1 MKNLYLLALA
11 ATLVLAGCKK
21 DDPDFPPPHRSLNL
35 NLN

>member
-11 ATLVLAGCKK
+11 ATLVFAGCKK
-21 DDPDFPPPHRSLNL
+21 DDPKIPPPHRSLNR

>member
-11 ATLVLAGCKK
+11 TTLVFAGCKK
-21 DDPDFPPPHRSLNL
+21 DDPDPPPHRSLNL